1 MITVVQLGLGALMLA
16 YLGVF
21 FQDVWKHRSE
31 IHSDGPLKNFF
42 NVAQGYITNF
52 LDTLGIGSFA
62 PQTIIY
68 KTFHLVKDD
77 SNVPGTLNVANTIPV
92 MFEGFIFLTIVEVE
106 AFTLIVLIIASIIG
120 GINRQPDHADGN
132 VTDHGTGHGDHDPG
146 GPEDRGKAAGAGWGC
161 DRERDLPLW
170 SPGGSPYGLN
180 DPGSRLSGRA
190 YACAG

>member
-1 MITVVQLGLGALMLA
+1 MKISNSQIRIKGEKNNMITVVQLGLGALMLA

-31 IHSDGPLKNFF
+31 IHSDGPLKNFI

-120 GINRQPDHADGN
+120 GI
-132 VTDHGTGHGDHDPG
+132 
-146 GPEDRGKAAGAGWGC
+146 AGAKVVSK
-161 DRERDLPLW
+161 LPVKKVQLVITTA
-170 SPGGSPYGLN
+170 LA
-180 DPGSRLSGRA
+180 LTA
-190 YACAG
+190 ILMACVSLVCWIFWVKAIQRWDFPVFL

>member
-31 IHSDGPLKNFF
+31 IHSDGPLKNFI

-92 MFEGFIFLTIVEVE
+92 MFEGFIGCFSLTKP
-106 AFTLIVLIIASIIG
+106 LVLLG
-120 GINRQPDHADGN
+120 VNRI
-132 VTDHGTGHGDHDPG
+132 
-146 GPEDRGKAAGAGWGC
+146 
-161 DRERDLPLW
+161 L
-170 SPGGSPYGLN
+170 
-180 DPGSRLSGRA
+180 
-190 YACAG
+190 